1 MAPAV
6 PLSLSNF
13 WTSQRCVKLPIPTKS
28 FAGKTVIVTGS
39 NSGMGLE
46 AARHIVRLGAE
57 KTILAVRSLE
67 RGQVAAQSIQETTH
81 CSKDAIEVW
90 QVDLADY
97 SSIKAFAERANT
109 LRRLD
114 VVVENAGTLTY
125 KYQEIDGD
133 ESCVRINTLG
143 TLFMA
148 LTLLPKLRATAEEFD
163 TDVVLTFNGSWM
175 HWTTDFPEQNAEK
188 IFEELADEKSARMAE
203 RYPTSKLI
211 LLLAFRQLHAQL
223 RQPSKGHIIT
233 SYVNPGGV
241 ATDIT
246 REMNGFL
253 SSIFL
258 KVLAKTFLRTAEEG
272 GRTLVHAA
280 EGGRDTDGKY
290 LDDCRSD
297 RPEVVSPFVTS
308 ERGEKIA
315 VKVWK
320 EVLERFESVQPG
332 ISKNFR

>member
-6 PLSLSNF
+6 PVSLSNF
-13 WTSQRCVKLPIPTKS
+13 YRSQRCVKLPVPTKS

-39 NSGMGLE
+39 NTGMGLE

-67 RGQVAAQSIQETTH
+67 GGQAAAQSIRDTTH
-81 CSKDAIEVW
+81 CPKEAIEVW
-90 QVDLADY
+90 QVDLAEY
-97 SSIKAFAERANT
+97 NSIKAFAERANT

-114 VVVENAGTLTY
+114 VVVENAGILTY

-133 ESCVRINTLG
+133 ESCIRINSLG
-143 TLFMA
+143 TMFMA
-148 LTLLPKLRATAEEFD
+148 LTLLPKLRATAEEFE
-163 TDVVLTFNGSWM
+163 TDVVLTFTGSWM
-175 HWTTDFPEQNAEK
+175 HWVTDFPEQKAEK
-188 IFEELADEKSARMAE
+188 VFEALADEKCAKMAE

-211 LLLAFRQLHAQL
+211 EFLAFRQLHAQL

-233 SYVNPGGV
+233 SYINPGAV
-241 ATDIT
+241 TTDIT
-246 REMNGFL
+246 REMKGPWNGV
-253 SSIFL
+253 FL
-258 KVLAKTFLRTAEEG
+258 KILDWAFMRTAEEG

-280 EGGRDTDGKY
+280 VGGRDTDGKY

-308 ERGEKIA
+308 EQGEKVA
-315 VKVWK
+315 VTVWK
-320 EVLERFESVQPG
+320 EMLERFELIQPG
-332 ISKNFR
+332 ISRSI